1 MSQDN
6 TSANTADISG
16 ESSMPSRINE
26 LGELVF
32 LVLNFCTTEPQFS
45 NYARLA
51 EEMGVP
57 VAQAVAAS
65 IAGTILEHYEIR
77 PKSSPAAVG
86 TPIQ

>member
-6 TSANTADISG
+6 TTANTAG
-16 ESSMPSRINE
+16 LPGNPSTPCRINE

-32 LVLNFCTTEPQFS
+32 LVLKFCTTEPQSS

-57 VAQAVAAS
+57 IGQAVAAC
-65 IAGTILEHYEIR
+65 IAGTILEHYDIR
-77 PKSSPAAVG
+77 PKGNPAAVG
-86 TPIQ
+86 TTI